1 MDRSIADSPPPGN
14 AEVAALLREMAA
26 LLERQGDNPFRVGAY
41 RRAADTVEGLSR
53 SVAELDADEGVPGL
67 DALPA
72 VGATIAAAI
81 DEIVRTGH
89 WTRLERLRAAAQA
102 LAQED
107 TGLAVPP
114 PAPRTPPAPGAT
126 AAAARPGEGAAALPP
141 VAELLQVD
149 AEYRSEAAAGRLPR
163 IAPLRFNPQRQAW
176 LPVLHARRGP
186 WHYTA
191 LFSNTARAHA
201 LGRVHDWVVVYAEDP
216 AHGER
221 PFTVVTAQRGALA
234 GRRVVRGRETECRA
248 WYAQGDAADAGDAGD
263 APGRLRSGP

>member
-41 RRAADTVEGLSR
+41 RRAADTVEGLPR
-53 SVAELDADEGVPGL
+53 SVAKLDADEGVPGL
-67 DALPA
+67 DALPT

-89 WTRLERLRAAAQA
+89 WTRLERLR
-102 LAQED
+102 
-107 TGLAVPP
+107 
-114 PAPRTPPAPGAT
+114 
-126 AAAARPGEGAAALPP
+126 AAALPP

-248 WYAQGDAADAGDAGD
+248 WYAQGDA
-263 APGRLRSGP
+263 PGRLRSGP